1 MNEQVQSV
9 LKQISIT
16 QRIGIVGA
24 ALASVAM
31 IAVLVMFAS
40 KPSFTPA
47 FTNLSA
53 ADATTIESALR
64 TANIAYQVTDA
75 GTTIEV
81 PVESLGDAKIAAGTA
96 GVTSGAAGND
106 TKGWALFDNQGFGQ
120 SAFDQ
125 NITYQRALEGEL
137 TKTIQGMN
145 GVSSARVSIVLAQ
158 TGALSSQDSPASA
171 AVVLA
176 MTGGVTP
183 SSNLVQAIVN
193 TVSRSVQ
200 GLKTDNVVVTDD
212 QGHTLA
218 GSTSSIDSTAAQAK
232 GLVEQQTMSKI
243 DTLLEA
249 ALGANHASVAV
260 SADVDTSQI
269 EQNVTTYAAT
279 GSNPPVSIHQ
289 IIEAYGATAS
299 GGACGIPGTNTNVAG
314 VPSYPGVCEK
324 ASTTSTATATPT
336 PAPSASASAAPSA
349 SPSAGSSATAAPT
362 AAPTAAATADS
373 ASAYTHVETTVNY
386 SNSTTIAH
394 IVTQPGVVKKL
405 SVAVLVDQTAMG
417 TLTADVL
424 KTSIA
429 AAIGSD
435 ATRGDVVSVQAIT
448 FAAQP
453 SGALS
458 PTASAASAAA
468 AAAAKPDLMKT
479 VSGMSSTI
487 IGAAFALV
495 MLLLFWLNM
504 GALRK
509 KADENVYDLGPGG
522 QAAFAPVPNR
532 AGIPAN
538 TDAGAPAAADVP
550 SATPQARI
558 QERLRMVAD
567 ERPDALVGLMH
578 GWLREEGRNR

>member
-125 NITYQRALEGEL
+125 NVTYQRALEGEL

-145 GVSSARVSIVLAQ
+145 GVASARVSIVLAQ
-158 TGALSSQDSPASA
+158 TGALSSQDTPASA

-289 IIEAYGATAS
+289 IIEAYGATSS
-299 GGACGIPGTNTNVAG
+299 GSACGIPGTNTNVAG

-324 ASTTSTATATPT
+324 ASTTTASTATPT

-349 SPSAGSSATAAPT
+349 SPGSSATAAP
-362 AAPTAAATADS
+362 AATASPDS

-468 AAAAKPDLMKT
+468 AAAANPDLMKT

-487 IGAAFALV
+487 IGAGFALV

-504 GALRK
+504 GALRR

>member
-1 MNEQVQSV
+1 MNEQVQSL
-9 LKQISIT
+9 LKQVSIT
-16 QRIGIVGA
+16 QRIGIIGA

-40 KPSFTPA
+40 KPDFTPA

-53 ADATTIESALR
+53 ADATTIEEALR
-64 TANIAYQVTDA
+64 TANIPYQVADA

-81 PVESLGDAKIAAGTA
+81 PVESLGDARIAAGTA

-145 GVSSARVSIVLAQ
+145 GVASARVSIVLAQ
-158 TGALSSQDSPASA
+158 TGALSSQDTPASA

-260 SADVDTSQI
+260 SADVDTSQV

-299 GGACGIPGTNTNVAG
+299 GNACGIPGTNTNVAG

-324 ASTTSTATATPT
+324 ASTTATPTATPT
-336 PAPSASASAAPSA
+336 PAPSASASASAAPSA
-349 SPSAGSSATAAPT
+349 SPSAGSSATAAP
-362 AAPTAAATADS
+362 AATASPDS

-429 AAIGSD
+429 AAIGAD
-435 ATRGDVVSVQAIT
+435 ETRGDVVSVQAIT

-458 PTASAASAAA
+458 PAASAASAAA
-468 AAAAKPDLMKT
+468 AAAANPDVMKT

-487 IGAAFALV
+487 IGAGFALV

-504 GALRK
+504 GALRR

-522 QAAFAPVPNR
+522 QPSFAPVPNR